1 VKWNG
6 GTTLSNRYAIVLAA
20 GKGTR
25 MKSKLYKVLHP
36 VLGKPMVQHVVDQL
50 KGLDLASITTVVGF
64 GAEKVQEQLGQTSE
78 FVIQE
83 EQLGTG
89 HAVQHAEKY
98 LANKEGTTIV
108 VCGDTPLLTKDTIQ
122 AVLNHHE
129 QERAAV
135 TILTANA
142 EKPAGYGRIVRN
154 ANNQVSKIVEQK
166 DATEEE
172 KAIQEINTGT
182 YCFDNEWLFE
192 ALKKVSNDNAQ
203 GEYYLP
209 DVIEIAQEE
218 GRKVAAYQTDN
229 FEETIGV
236 NDRVALSQAEILMK
250 KRINEQHMRNGV
262 TIIDPAN
269 TYIGT
274 DVTIGSDVVIEP
286 GCVLKGNTTIEDEAV
301 IGPNSE
307 VNDCHIGAN
316 TVLRHSVATSSYIG
330 QRVQIGPFA
339 HIRPDASIGD
349 DVKVGNF
356 VEIKKSKIDN
366 KSKVPH
372 LSYIGDAEIGSGV
385 NIGCGAIT
393 VNYDGKNKF
402 KTTIEDDAFI
412 GCNANLIAPVTIGKG
427 ALVAAG
433 STINQDVPG
442 DALSIGRA
450 KQVNKE
456 QYAKKYK

>member
-1 VKWNG
+1 MNRNG
-6 GTTLSNRYAIVLAA
+6 GTILSKRYAIVLAA

-36 VLGKPMVQHVVDQL
+36 VLGKPMVQHVVDVL
-50 KGLDLASITTVVGF
+50 KGLSLANITTVVGF
-64 GAEKVQEQLGQTSE
+64 GAEKVQEQLGNSCA

-89 HAVQHAEKY
+89 HAVQQAKEY
-98 LANKEGTTIV
+98 LADKEGTTIV
-108 VCGDTPLLTKDTIQ
+108 VCGDTPLLTKETVQ
-122 AVLNHHE
+122 AVLDQHE
-129 QERAAV
+129 SENAAV
-135 TILTANA
+135 TILTAHA
-142 EKPAGYGRIVRN
+142 EDPSGYGRIIRN

-182 YCFDNEWLFE
+182 YCFDNKWLFE

-218 GRKVAAYQTDN
+218 GKKVTAYQTDS

-236 NDRVALSQAEILMK
+236 NDRVALSQAEALMK

-262 TIIDPAN
+262 TIIDPTN
-269 TYIGT
+269 TYIGV
-274 DVTIGSDVVIEP
+274 DVQIGTDVVIEP
-286 GCVLKGNTTIEDEAV
+286 GCVLKGNTTIEDEAI

-307 VNDCHIGAN
+307 VTDCHIGAN
-316 TVLRHSVATSSYIG
+316 TVFRHSVATSSYIG
-330 QRVQIGPFA
+330 SRVQIGPFA

-349 DVKVGNF
+349 EVKVGNF

-372 LSYIGDAEIGSGV
+372 LSYIGDAEIGSNV

-402 KTTIEDDAFI
+402 KTMIEDDAFI

-433 STINQDVPG
+433 STIHQDVPG

-456 QYAKKYK
+456 EYAKKYK